1 MSGTTIPLVM
11 TAAGPVA
18 TAPAALLAAIQN
30 AVAAQSPGYTIL
42 PAGLIEDILDTQ
54 VGGLTEIDQARID
67 AVNAVTPLASNAYIL
82 NQLGQ
87 QFGIPQGTPTNTS
100 VYVQFSGSAGYNIP
114 PGFTVSDGTYQYV
127 TQSGTAIPSS
137 GPSQL
142 VLAVA
147 TQSGTWAVP
156 ENTVQSVITSVAS
169 TYTVTCNNP
178 AAGILSQGSESVPSY
193 RSRVLQSGQAAT
205 TGLPTTLK
213 TALQAIPGVSPQ
225 QVGII
230 QGVGGYE
237 ILCNGGS
244 TQAIAAAILA
254 SVPDI
259 TTLQSS
265 VISVTGITQANPGVV
280 TVNKQSA
287 FANGSVISFTGVGG
301 MTELNSGTYTVT
313 NTGLYTFS
321 IATNTTAFP
330 AYTSGGV
337 AGPNSR
343 NVSVSIFD
351 NPNTYT
357 IPFVIPPQQQV
368 TVAASWNT
376 TLLGFTA
383 AASVNQLA
391 PPAMASY
398 INSIVTGQPINIL
411 ELTAVFQMAVALV
424 LPTINLTTLTFSVT
438 INGYSVSVQA
448 GTSIILGDPEGYFY
462 CSPTGA
468 TSVQA

>member
-1 MSGTTIPLVM
+1 
-11 TAAGPVA
+11 
-18 TAPAALLAAIQN
+18 
-30 AVAAQSPGYTIL
+30 
-42 PAGLIEDILDTQ
+42 
-54 VGGLTEIDQARID
+54 
-67 AVNAVTPLASNAYIL
+67 
-82 NQLGQ
+82 
-87 QFGIPQGTPTNTS
+87 
-100 VYVQFSGSAGYNIP
+100 
-114 PGFTVSDGTYQYV
+114 
-127 TQSGTAIPSS
+127 
-137 GPSQL
+137 
-142 VLAVA
+142 
-147 TQSGTWAVP
+147 
-156 ENTVQSVITSVAS
+156 
-169 TYTVTCNNP
+169 
-178 AAGILSQGSESVPSY
+178 
-193 RSRVLQSGQAAT
+193 
-205 TGLPTTLK
+205 
-213 TALQAIPGVSPQ
+213 
-225 QVGII
+225 
-230 QGVGGYE
+230 
-237 ILCNGGS
+237 
-244 TQAIAAAILA
+244 
-254 SVPDI
+254 
-259 TTLQSS
+259 
-265 VISVTGITQANPGVV
+265 V